1 MLCGDP
7 KFFLFSAIIFTM
19 RLYNTQSQALEE
31 FEPQGKTVRL
41 YVCGITPY
49 DTTHLGHA
57 ATYSAFDVLVRY
69 LEYQGASVLYA
80 ENVTDI
86 DDDILREAKKRGT
99 DWRALGNLW
108 TAHFMRDM
116 IALNIRPPD
125 YYPRATETIPEIIEF
140 DERLI
145 EKGLAYESGGSVYFS
160 VAADPNFGQLSHIP
174 RAEMLAVAN
183 ERGNFPD
190 DPKKRDPLDF
200 VLWQAQ
206 APGEPG
212 WDSPWGPGRPGWHI
226 ECSAMNYKTFGPT
239 IEIHGG
245 GADLVFPHHECEIA
259 QTVNFTGEPYFA
271 RIWMHTAMVGYE
283 GEKMSK
289 SLGNLVMVD
298 KLLNTY
304 TPDSIRLYL
313 AKRHYRVPWEFTY
326 ADLEASRAQC
336 TQLTQAV
343 TTRGAQAGAARPM
356 DYTEAQRSFERAL
369 DNDLD
374 SPQAVQV
381 LCETAGQIIEHADAG
396 HDVSESQAWFRRAAS
411 ILGLRLD
418 AYGPEARVRSGWEQ
432 HLNRFAA

>member
-1 MLCGDP
+1 MKLFDTLSRQLAEFDP
-7 KFFLFSAIIFTM
+7 RAQT
-19 RLYNTQSQALEE
+19 T
-31 FEPQGKTVRL
+31 RL

-57 ATYSAFDVLVRY
+57 ATYCTFDVLIRY
-69 LEYQGASVLYA
+69 LEYQGGAVLFT

-86 DDDILREAKKRGT
+86 DDDTIREAPKRGT
-99 DWRALGNLW
+99 NWRDLGNYW
-108 TAHFMRDM
+108 TAHFIRDM
-116 IALNIRPPD
+116 IALNVRPPD
-125 YYPRATETIPEIIEF
+125 FYPRATDVIPEIIEF
-140 DERLI
+140 DKTLI
-145 EKGLAYESGGSVYFS
+145 EKGFAYESGGSVYFH
-160 VAADPNFGQLSHIP
+160 VKAYDRFGQLSHIP
-174 RAEMLAVAN
+174 RDQMLAVAN

-206 APGEPG
+206 APGEPA

-259 QTVNFTGEPYFA
+259 QTVNFTGESYFA
-271 RIWMHTAMVGYE
+271 KIWMHAAMVGFE

-289 SLGNLVMVD
+289 SLGNLVMVSN
-298 KLLNTY
+298 LLKSY

-313 AKRHYRVPWEFTY
+313 AKHHYRTPWEFTY
-326 ADLEASRAQC
+326 ADLEQSLSEC

-343 TTRGAQAGAARPM
+343 QAPNGNGPAMDFAYAR
-356 DYTEAQRSFERAL
+356 DAFERAL

-374 SPQAVQV
+374 SPTAVGV
-381 LCETAGQIIEHADAG
+381 LCRLCDAVIEHADARR
-396 HDVSESQAWFRRAAS
+396 DVWAAQDWLRRAANVV
-411 ILGLRLD
+411 GLRLD
-418 AYGPEARVRSGWEQ
+418 AYGPESRVRSGWEQ
-432 HLNRFAA
+432 HSNRFPA